1 MLLSYSSPG
10 IHASMQNPDR
20 PQITAAIPAYNG
32 ARHLA
37 ETLQSVLAQGPDYR
51 LILCDDRS
59 DDDSCEIAR
68 TIAGDRLRITVN
80 SERLGL
86 AGNWNR
92 CLGLSETPLVAIVH
106 QDDVLRPLHLANH
119 ERFFARNDQLGLIAS
134 ATSTI
139 DELGREVPVS
149 VVDRG
154 GLGST
159 DRIFSPQQAV
169 KALAESNPLRC
180 SAVTIV
186 RATYEQIGGFDA
198 SYRYVVDWEYWLRIA
213 QSFAIGW
220 LAEPS
225 VDVRWH
231 QESETHRFATG
242 TADLDET
249 AKLQMALF
257 QNAQWPDIQE
267 VRRRANR
274 RLARAFL
281 NRAYV
286 ASKAG
291 NSDLARTALKRA
303 LSLRPALLA
312 RIAIDPKL
320 AARMAGLFVR
330 A

>member
-1 MLLSYSSPG
+1 
-10 IHASMQNPDR
+10 MQNSDQTR
-20 PQITAAIPAYNG
+20 ITVAIPTHNG

-37 ETLQSVLAQGPDYR
+37 ETLRSVLAQGPAYP

-59 DDDSCEIAR
+59 DDETLAIAR
-68 TIAGDRLRITVN
+68 TIAGDRLQIVVN
-80 SERLGL
+80 SERAGL

-92 CLGLSETPLVAIVH
+92 CLSLAETPLVAIVH
-106 QDDVLRPLHLANH
+106 QDDVLRPLHLVKH
-119 ERFFARNDQLGLIAS
+119 ERFFAQNDQIGLIAS

-139 DELGREVPVS
+139 DELGREVPAS

-154 GLGST
+154 GLGAI
-159 DRIFSPQQAV
+159 DRVFSSEEAV
-169 KALAESNPLRC
+169 KAMAESNPLRC

-186 RATYEQIGGFDA
+186 RSVYERVGGFDA
-198 SYRYVVDWEYWLRIA
+198 SYRYVVDWEYWLRLA
-213 QSFAIGW
+213 KSFGIGW
-220 LAEPS
+220 IAEPT

-231 QESETHRFATG
+231 QESETHRFANG

-249 AKLQMALF
+249 MKLQDALF
-257 QNAQWPDIQE
+257 ANAKSPELQAI
-267 VRRRANR
+267 RTRANR

-286 ASKAG
+286 SSKAG
-291 NSDLARTALKRA
+291 NTVLARKALSRA
-303 LSLRPALLA
+303 ISLRPAILG
-312 RIAIDPKL
+312 RIAIDPRL

>member
-1 MLLSYSSPG
+1 
-10 IHASMQNPDR
+10 MQNPDR
-20 PQITAAIPAYNG
+20 PQITAAIPTCNG
-32 ARHLA
+32 ARYLA
-37 ETLQSVLAQGPDYR
+37 ETLRSALAQGPAYP

-59 DDDSCEIAR
+59 DDESCTIAR
-68 TIAGDRLRITVN
+68 TVAGDRLQIMVN

-92 CLGLSETPLVAIVH
+92 CLSLSETPLLAIVH

-119 ERFFARNDQLGLIAS
+119 ERFFARNDSIGLIAS

-139 DELGREVPVS
+139 DELGREVAAS

-154 GLGST
+154 GLGLT
-159 DRIFSPQQAV
+159 DRVFTPQQAV
-169 KALAESNPLRC
+169 KSLAESNPLRC

-186 RATYEQIGGFDA
+186 RAAFEQVGGFNA
-198 SYRYVVDWEYWLRIA
+198 SYRYVVDWDYWLRVA
-213 QSFAIGW
+213 KSFAIGW
-220 LAEPS
+220 LAEPT
-225 VDVRWH
+225 VAIRWH
-231 QESETHRFATG
+231 QESETHRFATA

-249 AKLQMALF
+249 AKLQNALF
-257 QNAQWPDIQE
+257 QNADWPDIQAM
-267 VRRRANR
+267 RRRANR

-291 NSDLARTALKRA
+291 NTELARTALKRA
-303 LSLRPALLA
+303 ISLRPAILG

-320 AARMAGLFVR
+320 AARMASLFVR